1 MIRMLKRLRV
11 IVLATALAVV
21 ACGSPTSPQPRTVGI
36 GEAQNGQSVGAHVG
50 DTLRLRLSRTT
61 WTISGS
67 SDPSVLQALGEQ
79 VVSPAPPGSCY
90 PGMGCGTTTALFRA
104 LRSGSATVT
113 ATRVSCGE
121 ALRCVGAE
129 GQYEV
134 VVVVS

>member
-1 MIRMLKRLRV
+1 MSRMLKGLRV
-11 IVLATALAVV
+11 IVLVVALAVV
-21 ACGSPTSPQPRTVGI
+21 ACGSASSPQPREVVI
-36 GEAQNGQSVGAHVG
+36 GEARNGQSVGAHIG
-50 DTLRLRLSRTT
+50 DTLRLTLSRTT

-67 SDPSVLQALGEQ
+67 SDPSVLQAQGEQ
-79 VVSPAPPGSCY
+79 VVSPAPPGVCF

-104 LRSGSATVT
+104 LRAGSATVT

-134 VVVVS
+134 VIVVS

>member
-1 MIRMLKRLRV
+1 MIRMLEGFRWT
-11 IVLATALAVV
+11 VLVVALAVV
-21 ACGSPTSPQPRTVGI
+21 ACGSPASPQPRTVGI
-36 GEAQNGQSVGAHVG
+36 GDAQNGQSVGAHVG
-50 DTLRLRLSRTT
+50 DTLRLSLSRTT

-67 SDPSVLQALGEQ
+67 SDPSVLQAVGEQ

-104 LRSGSATVT
+104 LRAGSATVT

-121 ALRCVGAE
+121 ALRCVGTE